1 MRHYISRRSFL
12 RAAGAATGAAAALGL
27 TAAPLGAEALYPF
40 VEPKKSNITILYTN
54 DAHTYIDNE
63 NPAPTYAGIAAL
75 KQSYEDA
82 GMDVLLVDA
91 GDHIQG
97 TAYGA
102 MDKGASIIQLMNSAG
117 YDLATLG
124 NHEFDYG
131 MDRILEIVNKE
142 AAYPYISCN
151 FKDLRTGCR
160 VLPAIKYFK
169 RGGRIIAF
177 VGVTTPETITK
188 STPAYFMNADQTR
201 YIYGIDGGDDG
212 KALYRSVQKA
222 IDEAW
227 LYADFVIGL
236 GHLGVDGSSSPWTS
250 REVIENTT
258 GFNAFIDGHSHTTM
272 PSEIVRDAKGNPVV
286 LTQTGCYLENV
297 GKMVIDTER
306 GIVSSLVSELE
317 VTPDAGTQKIQDD
330 WIAAVDDMLGE
341 TIASS
346 PIDFYINDPASGQR
360 LIRSQETNL
369 GDLVADGIYAYFNE
383 IEELG
388 CDIAIMNGGG
398 IRADVAAGDWSYMTC
413 KTVSPFGNVACLM
426 SVTGA
431 QIQNAL
437 EFGARYA
444 GSGQENGGFLQV
456 AGATYEIHTDIP
468 NTVPTDSSNV
478 WAGPATGTPRVQNVK
493 IYNRTTGVYEPLDPA
508 RTYTMGGMNYTLRSL
523 GDGFAMFDGATLVK
537 DYVSEDYL
545 VLSSYAMLFDGGV
558 ITTANSP
565 LADYPGYLMNYE
577 NPYGAG
583 RITLV

>member
-1 MRHYISRRSFL
+1 MRHLISRRNFL
-12 RAAGAATGAAAALGL
+12 QAAGVMTGAAAALGL
-27 TAAPLGAEALYPF
+27 TAAPLGAEAAYPWI
-40 VEPKKSNITILYTN
+40 EPEKNSITILYTN
-54 DAHTYIDNE
+54 DSHTYIDNE
-63 NPAPTYAGIAAL
+63 SPAPTYAGIAAL
-75 KQSYEDA
+75 KQSCVDA
-82 GMDVLLVDA
+82 GMEVLLVDA

-142 AAYPYISCN
+142 ADFPYISCN
-151 FKDLRTGCR
+151 FKDLRTGSK
-160 VLPAIKYFK
+160 VLPAVKYFW
-169 RGGRIIAF
+169 RGGRVIAF

-188 STPAYFMNADQTR
+188 STPAYFMNADQTQ

-212 KALYRSVQKA
+212 KALYKAVQKA
-222 IDEAW
+222 IDHAW
-227 LYADFVIGL
+227 LFADFVIGL

-250 REVIENTT
+250 REVIQNTS
-258 GFNAFIDGHSHTTM
+258 GFNAFIDGHSHTVM

-306 GIVSSLVSELE
+306 GITASLVSALE
-317 VTPDAGTQKIQDD
+317 VTPDAATQKIQDD
-330 WIAAVDDMLGE
+330 WIADVDDMLGE
-341 TIASS
+341 QIASS

-398 IRADVAAGDWSYMTC
+398 IRSDVAAGDWSYMTC

-468 NTVPTDSSNV
+468 NTVPTDASNV

-493 IYNRTTGVYEPLDPA
+493 IYNRATGVYEPLDPA

-545 VLSSYAMLFDGGV
+545 VLASYAMLFDGSV
-558 ITTANSP
+558 ITSANSP
-565 LADYPGYLMNYE
+565 LADYPGYLLNYE

>member
-40 VEPKKSNITILYTN
+40 VEPKKSSITILYTN

-131 MDRILEIVNKE
+131 MDRI
-142 AAYPYISCN
+142 
-151 FKDLRTGCR
+151 
-160 VLPAIKYFK
+160 
-169 RGGRIIAF
+169 F

-565 LADYPGYLMNYE
+565 LADYPGYLMDYE
-577 NPYGAG
+577 NPYGSG
-583 RITLV
+583 RIVLI